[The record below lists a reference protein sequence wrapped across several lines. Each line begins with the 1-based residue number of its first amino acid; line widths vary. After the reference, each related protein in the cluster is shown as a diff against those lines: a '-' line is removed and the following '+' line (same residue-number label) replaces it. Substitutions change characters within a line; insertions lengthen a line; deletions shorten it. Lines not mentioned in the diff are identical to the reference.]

1 MDLCPCGSNQ
11 AYAECCR
18 PLIKGE
24 QTATTA
30 EQLMRSRYS
39 AFVKKEIEH
48 LLASLHPDYRSDYD
62 EQSTRAWAE
71 GAEWQGI
78 RIVNTT
84 AGGPEDSEGQVE
96 FVAAFVEK
104 GNKQEHHE
112 LSTFKKK
119 NGNWYFTSGKTM
131 PKPVV
136 RAAPK
141 TGRNDPCPCGSG
153 RKFKKCCGM
162 HAG

>member
-1 MDLCPCGSNQ
+1 MDFCPCGSNST
-11 AYAECCR
+11 YAECCR
-18 PLIKGE
+18 PLIKNA
-24 QTATTA
+24 QSAATA

-39 AFVKKEIEH
+39 AFVKKEIEYI
-48 LLASLHPDYRSDYD
+48 LTSLHPEHRSDYD
-62 EQSTRAWAE
+62 EQATRAWAE

-78 RIVNTT
+78 KIVNTS

-96 FVAAFVEK
+96 FVASYIEK

-112 LSTFKKK
+112 LSTFKKE
-119 NGNWYFTSGKTM
+119 NGIWYFTTGKTM

-141 TGRNDPCPCGSG
+141 TGRNDPCPCGSN
-153 RKFKKCCGM
+153 RKFKKCCGQQ
-162 HAG
+162 AG

>member
-1 MDLCPCGSNQ
+1 MDLCPCGSHS

-24 QTATTA
+24 RSAATA

-39 AFVKKEIEH
+39 AFVKKELEYI
-48 LLASLHPDYRSDYD
+48 LSSLHPAQRSDYD

-71 GAEWQGI
+71 GAEWMGI
-78 RIVNTT
+78 KIINAI

-96 FVAAFVEK
+96 FVATYVEK

-112 LSTFKKK
+112 LSTFKKEK
-119 NGNWYFTSGKTM
+119 GVWFFNTGKTM

-136 RAAPK
+136 RSAPK
-141 TGRNDPCPCGSG
+141 TGRNDPCPCGSNK
-153 RKFKKCCGM
+153 KFKKCCGRQT
-162 HAG
+162 